1 MPIPM
6 SRHEIVEDL
15 QERIVG
21 GEYAPGSQLPTY
33 PELVELYGVSVSTMQ
48 RAIETLKDRGYV
60 VTSQGRG
67 LYVPDELP

>member
-21 GEYAPGSQLPTY
+21 GEYPPGSQLPTY
-33 PELVELYGVSVSTMQ
+33 PELAELYGVSVSTMQ
-48 RAIETLKDRGYV
+48 RVVDTLKERGLV
-60 VTSQGRG
+60 VTSPGRG
-67 LYVPDELP
+67 LFVPDELP